1 MSSIWFDFLFPLD
14 YIWQANFFQTRFEI
28 IQITLASN
36 GKCFGAP
43 RLRKLW
49 LTRLQVLTKP
59 AVFPYNIARR
69 AQCAYISWFKEEGW
83 KYFWRFV
90 FFCFNSWANLNSMI
104 VLKLKT
110 KIIKQICYKSTK
122 SPHCPLKGK
131 VGQLSRRKRVLCWS
145 IYIIATYRT
154 PADSARPVHD
164 APLLL
169 LLPHVHPLPTQ
180 AQQDSPGINF
190 NSLRNNLSFIYI
202 LY

>member
-1 MSSIWFDFLFPLD
+1 
-14 YIWQANFFQTRFEI
+14 
-28 IQITLASN
+28 
-36 GKCFGAP
+36 
-43 RLRKLW
+43 
-49 LTRLQVLTKP
+49 
-59 AVFPYNIARR
+59 
-69 AQCAYISWFKEEGW
+69 
-83 KYFWRFV
+83 
-90 FFCFNSWANLNSMI
+90 MI

-131 VGQLSRRKRVLCWS
+131 VGQLCKRKRVLCWS

-180 AQQDSPGINF
+180 AQQDSPGII
-190 NSLRNNLSFIYI
+190 SI
-202 LY
+202 L